1 MKSINF
7 LYLSQED
14 VVKTGM
20 TVGDAIPLIEESF
33 RAHGNGAFENPP
45 KPGIHPLSDAFIH
58 AMPGYL
64 PKLGVGGMKWVS
76 GFPGNYR
83 HQLPSVMGFIIIN
96 DVNTGQPLAIME
108 GGWLTA
114 VRTAAVSGVAAKT
127 LARSGAEVVGLVGA
141 GVQGYVHTLAM
152 GKALPQLKTLK
163 VFDARPEQIDQYIE
177 SVSPKVSFQVERVD
191 SAQEAI
197 ETADVVITA
206 TGRLTRPIFHR
217 EWLKEGVLVL
227 PIHTRGWDKDITY
240 KMDKF
245 VVDCWEQF
253 RGVQG
258 YPGAY
263 YESLPDPHAQ
273 LGEILVGKKS
283 GREND
288 HEQIINHNYG
298 MAIHDMIMGQHVL
311 ERATAMG
318 LGTKLPLM
326 QETPVFS

>member
-1 MKSINF
+1 MKPISF

-14 VVKTGM
+14 VAATGM
-20 TVGDAIPLIEESF
+20 TVGDAIPLVEESF
-33 RAHGNGAFENPP
+33 RAHGNGDSENPP

-64 PKLGVGGMKWVS
+64 PKLGAAGMKWVS

-96 DVNTGQPLAIME
+96 DVETGQPLAIME

-114 VRTAAVSGVAAKT
+114 IRTAAVSAVAAKT

-141 GVQGYVHTLAM
+141 GVQGRVHSLAM
-152 GKALPQLKTLK
+152 GKALPQLKTLR
-163 VFDARPEQIDQYIE
+163 VFDARSEQIDQFIE
-177 SVSPKVSFQVERVD
+177 SISSKVPFRVERAD
-191 SAQEAI
+191 SAREAI
-197 ETADVVITA
+197 EGADVAITA

-217 EWLKEGVLVL
+217 EWLREGALVL
-227 PIHTRGWDKDITY
+227 PVHTRGWDKDITFEL
-240 KMDKF
+240 DKF

-263 YESLPDPHAQ
+263 YESLPEPHAQ
-273 LGEILVGKKS
+273 LGEILVGKKP

-288 HEQIINHNYG
+288 QQQIINHNYG
-298 MAIHDMIMGQHVL
+298 MAIHDVIMGRHVL

-326 QETPVFS
+326 RGTPDFS